1 MAAGLE
7 EVKREENVSL
17 SKTQTRVT
25 KERERER
32 ERERKEMVFFPLL
45 VVYIN
50 SAREQSE
57 GSSRLVSL
65 KRKTKPGM

>member
-1 MAAGLE
+1 MFH
-7 EVKREENVSL
+7 SL
-17 SKTQTRVT
+17 RHRHELQK
-25 KERERER
+25 R

-65 KRKTKPGM
+65 KRKTKSGM

>member
-32 ERERKEMVFFPLL
+32 EREKRDGFFSP
-45 VVYIN
+45 
-50 SAREQSE
+50 
-57 GSSRLVSL
+57 VSCVH
-65 KRKTKPGM
+65 KQRAGAK